1 MFWNIL
7 CPSAQNPT
15 FPYPKTYGS
24 ALRNVRFPYAKH
36 RTYTFILQSTQSDF
50 PLYPSPPSQHLN
62 LVSSDEILLKKANF
76 YRFSIKYFCFSFE
89 VQK

>member
-7 CPSAQNPT
+7 CLSAQNPT

-24 ALRNVRFPYAKH
+24 ALRNVRFPYANIEH
-36 RTYTFILQSTQSDF
+36 IHSFSRLHNQTFLFI
-50 PLYPSPPSQHLN
+50 PLPSQHLN
-62 LVSSDEILLKKANF
+62 LVSSDEIFLKKANF
-76 YRFSIKYFCFSFE
+76 YRFSIKYFCFSFA

>member
-7 CPSAQNPT
+7 CLSAQNPT

-50 PLYPSPPSQHLN
+50 PLSPSPSQHLN

-76 YRFSIKYFCFSFE
+76 YRFSIKYFCFSFA